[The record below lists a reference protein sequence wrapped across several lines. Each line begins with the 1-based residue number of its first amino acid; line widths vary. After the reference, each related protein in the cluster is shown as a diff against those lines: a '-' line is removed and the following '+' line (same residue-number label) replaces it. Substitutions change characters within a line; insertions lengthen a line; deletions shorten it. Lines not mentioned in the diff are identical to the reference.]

1 MASSQDGHAVR
12 RNLLILKYGGSRNR
26 RVRDDGDDGCD
37 DICWTQVSAAEN
49 MRFPI
54 MGEIMLAFQTI
65 FVDRDSQTSGRGA
78 AQLIAATL
86 EDKRFPQV
94 GGGRMLQR

>member
-1 MASSQDGHAVR
+1 
-12 RNLLILKYGGSRNR
+12 
-26 RVRDDGDDGCD
+26 
-37 DICWTQVSAAEN
+37 

-65 FVDRDSQTSGRGA
+65 FVDRDSQASGRGA

-94 GGGRMLQR
+94 GGRRVLQRGVSRPSSYLDRFTADHR

>member
-1 MASSQDGHAVR
+1 
-12 RNLLILKYGGSRNR
+12 
-26 RVRDDGDDGCD
+26 
-37 DICWTQVSAAEN
+37 

-65 FVDRDSQTSGRGA
+65 FVDRDSQASGRGA
-78 AQLIAATL
+78 AQLIATTL

-94 GGGRMLQR
+94 GGRVRVFQRRVSHTSS

>member
-1 MASSQDGHAVR
+1 MIV
-12 RNLLILKYGGSRNR
+12 
-26 RVRDDGDDGCD
+26 C
-37 DICWTQVSAAEN
+37 CTQVSAAEN

-65 FVDRDSQTSGRGA
+65 FVDRDSQASGRGA
-78 AQLIAATL
+78 AQLIATTL

-94 GGGRMLQR
+94 SGRRLLSASRVAYILLARQLHC